1 MKRVV
6 ACALALCLTVCL
18 FAGTASAAAREPI
31 SKFTIP
37 LADNVNLIEM
47 THAGGIFTDPKDVLQ
62 QHALTYQPGG
72 DVQPMVIYGSTLY
85 GRSTMSKIATYLDNQ
100 NLSLVAGV
108 NGSFFDMSTG
118 IPYGFLVTDG
128 VLRTSGNVNSVGFFK
143 NGSAIIASPD
153 LHVLL
158 TGGAFSDTEIFY
170 NKVLTTTNGIGLY
183 SRDYDTATKNTV
195 SAYNLVLKPVS
206 GSDSELTLSGE
217 MTLEVTKITQSAASC
232 AIPAGGFV
240 LSIAE
245 QTSYASVLANMKAF
259 KVGDRVTVSVR
270 CADEWEDVA
279 YACGG
284 GDLLVEDENALE
296 NFTLDTKNEQRAR
309 TAIGIKPD
317 GTVVIYT
324 ADESANSAG
333 MDLYDLA
340 DMMES
345 LGCETALNLD
355 GGGSTMVGVQYPGYD
370 KCATA
375 NTPTDGSMRAC
386 ANFIFLVREK
396 TQAEEAD
403 HLFLYPAHSYALP
416 GATVNFALKAAD
428 RNYVAADV
436 PGSISWSTNFGAV
449 GEGKLVLDTSSFNG
463 GISDAVVSAK
473 AEGMSARATVT
484 ILQQV
489 TGISVYKENG
499 KTRLKTLHTPAET
512 DVQLSAGATYYGSA
526 VLCAPGS
533 FTWEVTGGIGTIS
546 ESGKFTSAKVTKLT
560 EGTIEVSYGET
571 TASIPV
577 TVSPAN
583 PFSDTKGHWAE
594 TYINDLYFEGTLTGS
609 AGKDGK
615 LLYRPDDSM
624 TRQEFIVALMRYLG
638 TDLGNY
644 SSASLP
650 FADTGKIGTWALDA
664 VKAAYSLGY
673 LGGSKE
679 NGKLYA
685 NPTATIT
692 RQEAMVILA
701 RSQNLTDG
709 GSSSLSGFSDAS
721 KVADWARASLAAMVD
736 RRIIGGSNGK
746 LNPTG
751 KVTRAE
757 VAKMLWALENS

>member
-1 MKRVV
+1 MKRMI
-6 ACALALCLTVCL
+6 ACALALCLTVGL
-18 FAGTASAAAREPI
+18 FTAAAGAVTREEVL
-31 SKFTIP
+31 KWTTP
-37 LADNVNLIEM
+37 LADNVSLIEL
-47 THAGGIFTDPKDVLQ
+47 THAEETAEGPKNLLQ

-72 DVQPMVIYGSTLY
+72 DVRPMVIYGSTLY
-85 GRSTMSKIATYLDNQ
+85 GRSTMSKIAAYLDDQ

-118 IPYGFLVTDG
+118 IPYGFIVTDG
-128 VLRTSGNVNSVGFFK
+128 VLRTSGNINSVGFFK
-143 NGSAIIASPD
+143 DGSAIIGSPD
-153 LHVLL
+153 AHVLL
-158 TGGAFSDTEIFY
+158 TGGAFSGTEIFY
-170 NKVLTTTNGIGLY
+170 NKVLTTANGIGLY

-206 GSDSELTLSGE
+206 GSERELTLSGE
-217 MTLEVTKITQSAASC
+217 MTLEITKIAESTASC
-232 AIPAGGFV
+232 TIPAGGFV

-245 QTSYASVLANMKAF
+245 KTSYASVLASMKAF
-259 KVGDRVTVSVR
+259 QIGDRITISVR

-284 GDLLVEDENALE
+284 GDLLVEDEIALE
-296 NFTLDTKNEQRAR
+296 NFSLDTKNEQRAR

-340 DMMES
+340 DRMES

-375 NTPTDGSMRAC
+375 NSPTDGSMRAC

-428 RNYVAADV
+428 RNYAATDV

-473 AEGMSARATVT
+473 ADGMSARATVS

-489 TGISVYKENG
+489 TDISIYKEDG
-499 KTRLKTLHTPAET
+499 KIRLKTLHTPAET
-512 DVQLSAGATYYGSA
+512 DVQLSAGATYYGNA
-526 VLCAPGS
+526 VLSAPDS
-533 FTWEVTGGIGTIS
+533 FTWEVTGGIGTIT

-560 EGTIEVSYGET
+560 EGAIEVSYGET

-577 TVSPAN
+577 TVSPTN

-609 AGKDGK
+609 TGKDGK

-650 FADTGKIGTWALDA
+650 FADTGKIGSWALDA

-673 LGGSKE
+673 LGGSSE

-709 GSSSLSGFSDAS
+709 GSSSLTGFSDAA
-721 KVADWARASLAAMVD
+721 KIADWAKASLSAMVD

-757 VAKMLWALENS
+757 VAKMLWALENN

>member
-128 VLRTSGNVNSVGFFK
+128 VLRTS
-143 NGSAIIASPD
+143 
-153 LHVLL
+153 
-158 TGGAFSDTEIFY
+158 
-170 NKVLTTTNGIGLY
+170 
-183 SRDYDTATKNTV
+183 
-195 SAYNLVLKPVS
+195 
-206 GSDSELTLSGE
+206 
-217 MTLEVTKITQSAASC
+217 

-489 TGISVYKENG
+489 TGISVYKEDG
-499 KTRLKTLHTPAET
+499 KARLKTLHTPAET

-533 FTWEVTGGIGTIS
+533 FTWEVTGGIGTIT

-721 KVADWARASLAAMVD
+721 KVADWAKASLAAMVD

-757 VAKMLWALENS
+757 VAKMLWALENN